1 MDRLLDTLFGTESYA
16 ERRGAAFGL
25 AGVVK
30 GLGIPTL
37 KSLGIMIKLQEAVES
52 KAKGEA
58 TVNSREGALQAYLLG
73 VHTYTYP
80 CYTEALHAYPTI
92 RA

>member
-1 MDRLLDTLFGTESYA
+1 
-16 ERRGAAFGL
+16 
-25 AGVVK
+25 
-30 GLGIPTL
+30 
-37 KSLGIMIKLQEAVES
+37 MIKLQEAVES